1 MQASLDSLR
10 SGNPARRFKDF
21 MGSTLAIAASSARPR
36 SRAAKPVLASSS
48 PRSLFPA
55 LCPQQLATPGAC
67 EDSETGTRGRLM
79 RHPLGSSYPASTV
92 RRSR

>member
-36 SRAAKPVLASSS
+36 SRARSQSSLSSS

-67 EDSETGTRGRLM
+67 EDSETALGRLM

>member
-67 EDSETGTRGRLM
+67 EDSETGT
-79 RHPLGSSYPASTV
+79 
-92 RRSR
+92 